1 KVASK
6 LAITTDDLFDILY
19 DKKYID
25 PKMYINIEKRDP
37 SFAEFPDF
45 EMTLSSGQ
53 VKDRNNNKPQPD
65 RIRKGAYNEISELWE
80 KINQRYL
87 LFYDRDLDKDMKDV
101 VLSILEE
108 QGVFTDVV
116 MTSQREVIQ
125 SDGTSMTIADKTG

>member
-1 KVASK
+1 
-6 LAITTDDLFDILY
+6 IYQNI
-19 DKKYID
+19 
-25 PKMYINIEKRDP
+25 YINILKRLVF
-37 SFAEFPDF
+37 FAEILDF
-45 EMTLSSGQ
+45 EMDLSSRK
-53 VKDRNNNKPQPD
+53 VKDKNKNKPQPV
-65 RIRKGAYNEISELWE
+65 RMRKGAYNEIRELWE

-125 SDGTSMTIADKTG
+125 SDGTSMTIAD